1 MRKYNTNVQQI
12 IKYLPESESEKKK
25 KYKNIIKKLQYVKV
39 LEKTWVYYN
48 YNVNSGNKE
57 TLNVFKFFILVKIQS
72 FLDQVCSLGGF
83 LSVILM
89 GRIFTFI
96 GRGLGKEFIFKD

>member
-1 MRKYNTNVQQI
+1 MSKFLR
-12 IKYLPESESEKKK
+12 
-25 KYKNIIKKLQYVKV
+25 
-39 LEKTWVYYN
+39 KTWLYYN

-83 LSVILM
+83 LSVILT
-89 GRIFTFI
+89 GIIFYFHREGTWE
-96 GRGLGKEFIFKD
+96 GAYL